1 MLPEKS
7 TGWYVLGKLL
17 WRDFFKLVPA
27 FEPSLGFGRS
37 PHAEPFYT
45 VESAHDA
52 WVVTDQ
58 GFAGGAV
65 LEVSLLAHGLVL
77 ISDVLNQF
85 YQFVTQ
91 PRGFNKIVTERPVN
105 ICAIQ

>member
-7 TGWYVLGKLL
+7 TGWYVLWKLL
-17 WRDFFKLVPA
+17 WCDFFKLVPA
-27 FEPSLGFGRS
+27 FEPSLRLSRS
-37 PHAEPFYT
+37 AHTEPLYT
-45 VESAHDA
+45 VESTHDA

-65 LEVSLLAHGLVL
+65 LELSLLTHGHVL

-91 PRGFNKIVTERPVN
+91 PRGFNKIVTKRPVN
-105 ICAIQ
+105 ICAI